1 MSVEEDGRLN
11 SVGAKLAK
19 LGFVNPNK
27 AAAALAEFPELISH
41 PQLIDEFG
49 LAADP
54 DLALSATLNWYLGA
68 SEKLRLLWLDD
79 AGARNRWLTVV
90 GTSEAFG
97 QHCAKHPETIS
108 LFIEDGVWE
117 NIGNRNAVVSRLLE
131 SVGAT
136 FSEGRF
142 VAANDDES
150 ALVALRIAYRN
161 EVVAL
166 AIRDLCEI
174 DDLAV
179 VAERLSYIADGVI
192 EAALSIAWRNVN
204 PNTPKSELAVIAMGK
219 TGGRELNY
227 ISDVDVIFVAKP
239 FEGYS
244 VANDNAND
252 EAIAEAT
259 RVASKMMQVCEAPT
273 SEGMIWQVDPN
284 LRPEGKAGALVRTL
298 EGHISYYE
306 RWAQTWE
313 FQALLKARP
322 MAGNEEL
329 GLAYVNAV
337 LPFVWE
343 AAARPN
349 FVEDV
354 QAMRRRVVENIPSRE
369 QERELKLGVGGLR
382 DVEFAVQLLQLV
394 HGRSD
399 AMLRSSN
406 TLQALDALATW
417 GYVGRE
423 DASILSAAYKFER
436 VLEHRIQMYQMR
448 RTHLVPED
456 EQELRRIGRSLGL
469 KNDPAQ
475 SLLATLNR
483 YKLDARRLHEKLF
496 YRPLLQAVVRLD
508 ASDQKLSLDAAQE
521 RLKALGFADPEN
533 AMRHLSAL
541 GGGVSRRAAIQKTL
555 LPVMLA
561 WMAQTPNP
569 DAGLLAFRRVSD
581 ALGSTPWYLRLLRDE
596 SAIAERLAYLLSV
609 SSYFTE
615 MVLSA
620 PESVNLLADDANLR
634 PRAMAALVKEMTSV
648 GNRHE
653 DLNSAISAIR
663 AIRQRE
669 LIRISAADLLQFMSL
684 EEVLVAISEL
694 SEATL
699 AVSLDIVLNNHFRDR
714 KPTLRIA
721 MIGLGKLGGLEM
733 SYASDADAT
742 FVYEAIEDNEM
753 AAKDALTIISTLQN
767 VLGMPAADPALHI
780 DLDLRPEGKQGP
792 IARSFD
798 SYASYYQKWSLTWE
812 SQALLRAY
820 FVGGDKDLGERF
832 NQLIDQLRYPD
843 NGLDE
848 LELREIRRI
857 KARVESERLPRGAN
871 PATHLK
877 LGPGGISD
885 VEWVAQLMQLQF
897 ASKFPN
903 LKDTST
909 LKVLEVLAQFNLLT
923 AEESD
928 QLIES
933 WKYAVEIRNKLVLIG
948 AKSNDS
954 IPSDPNTLRLLSYA
968 LGDESGASTIERY
981 RRLARRA
988 RNIMEKYVYG
998 ITE

>member
-1 MSVEEDGRLN
+1 MSLDEDGRLN

-19 LGFVNPNK
+19 VGFVNPNK

-41 PQLIDEFG
+41 SQLLDEFG

-54 DLALSATLNWYLGA
+54 DLALNATLAWYLNA
-68 SEKLRLLWLDD
+68 SENQRLLWLDD

-108 LFIEDGVWE
+108 LFIAGGLWE
-117 NIGNRNAVVSRLLE
+117 SIGNRQAVVSRLLE

-136 FSEGRF
+136 FSDGRF
-142 VAANDDES
+142 LARSDDES
-150 ALVALRIAYRN
+150 ALVSLRIAYRN

-166 AIRDLCEI
+166 SIRDLCEI

-192 EAALSIAWRNVN
+192 EAALAIAWRNVN
-204 PNTPKSELAVIAMGK
+204 PETPKSQLSVIAMGK

-227 ISDVDVIFVAKP
+227 ISDVDVIFVARN
-239 FEGYS
+239 F
-244 VANDNAND
+244 NDNLDSTD

-298 EGHISYYE
+298 EGHVSYYE

-313 FQALLKARP
+313 FQALLKARY

-329 GLAYVNAV
+329 GLAYVDAV
-337 LPFVWE
+337 LPFVWQ

-349 FVEDV
+349 FVDDV
-354 QAMRRRVVENIPSRE
+354 QAMRRRVVENIPTRE
-369 QERELKLGVGGLR
+369 QDRELKLGVGGLR

-423 DASILSAAYKFER
+423 DASTLAAAYKFER

-456 EQELRRIGRSLGL
+456 ESELRRIGRSLGL

-475 SLLATLNR
+475 TLLFTLNR
-483 YKLDARRLHEKLF
+483 FKLDARRLHEKLF

-508 ASDQKLSLDAAQE
+508 ATDQKLSLDAAQD
-521 RLKALGFADPEN
+521 RLKALGFTDPTS

-541 GGGVSRRAAIQKTL
+541 SGGVSRRAAIQKTL
-555 LPVMLA
+555 LPVMLS

-634 PRAMAALVKEMTSV
+634 PREMASLIKEMTSV
-648 GNRHE
+648 GNRHD

-669 LIRISAADLLQFMSL
+669 LIRISAADLLRYMSL
-684 EEVLVAISEL
+684 EEVLIAISEL

-699 AVSLDIVLNNHFRDR
+699 AVSLEIVMKHHFKDR
-714 KPTLRIA
+714 NPTIRIS

-742 FVYEAIEDNEM
+742 FVYEAIESQEM
-753 AAKDALTIISTLQN
+753 AAKDALAIISTLQN
-767 VLGMPAADPALHI
+767 VLGAPAADPALQI

-792 IARSFD
+792 IARSLD
-798 SYASYYQKWSLTWE
+798 SYASYYEKWSLTWE

-820 FVGGDKDLGERF
+820 FVGGDKELGAKF
-832 NQLIDQLRYPD
+832 NELIDRLRYPE

-848 LELREIRRI
+848 TALREIRRI

-897 ASKFPN
+897 AGKFE
-903 LKDTST
+903 LLRDTST
-909 LKVLEVLAQFNLLT
+909 LKVLEELASLNLIT
-923 AEESD
+923 SEESV
-928 QLIES
+928 QLNEA
-933 WKYAVEIRNKLVLIG
+933 WQYAVEIRNKLVLIG
-948 AKSNDS
+948 AKNNDS
-954 IPSDPNTLRLLSYA
+954 IPSDPNTLRLLAYV
-968 LGDESGASTIERY
+968 LGEESGASAIEKY

-998 ITE
+998 LGE

>member
-1 MSVEEDGRLN
+1 MSVDDDGRLN

-27 AAAALAEFPELISH
+27 AAASLAEFPELISH
-41 PQLIDEFG
+41 AQLIDEFG

-54 DLALSATLNWYLGA
+54 DLALNATLSWYLNA
-68 SEKLRLLWLDD
+68 SEKLRLLWIND

-90 GTSEAFG
+90 GASEAFG
-97 QHCAKHPETIS
+97 HHCAKHPESIS
-108 LFIEDGVWE
+108 LFLSDGQWE
-117 NIGNRNAVVSRLLE
+117 NIGNREAVVARLLD
-131 SVGAT
+131 SVSAKY
-136 FSEGRF
+136 SEGRY
-142 VAANDDES
+142 VAASDDE
-150 ALVALRIAYRN
+150 ATLIALRIAYRN

-174 DDLAV
+174 DDLAI
-179 VAERLSYIADGVI
+179 VADRLSYIADGVI
-192 EAALSIAWRNVN
+192 EAALAIAWRNVN
-204 PNTPKSELAVIAMGK
+204 PNTPESELSVIAMGK

-227 ISDVDVIFVAKP
+227 ISDVDVIFVARS
-239 FEGYS
+239 FDDQVES
-244 VANDNAND
+244 N
-252 EAIAEAT
+252 EAAINEAT

-322 MAGNEEL
+322 MAGNLEL
-329 GLAYVNAV
+329 GLAYVDAV
-337 LPFVWE
+337 LPFVWQ

-354 QAMRRRVVENIPSRE
+354 QAMRRRVVENIPTRE
-369 QERELKLGVGGLR
+369 QDRELKLGIGGLR

-423 DASILSAAYKFER
+423 DASTLAAAYKFER
-436 VLEHRIQMYQMR
+436 VLEHRIQMFQMR
-448 RTHLVPED
+448 RTHLVPDD
-456 EQELRRIGRSLGL
+456 ESELRRIGRSLGM

-475 SLLATLNR
+475 SLLSTLSR

-508 ASDQKLSLDAAQE
+508 ATDQKLSLDAAQE

-541 GGGVSRRAAIQKTL
+541 SGGVSRRAAIQKTL
-555 LPVMLA
+555 LPVMLS

-569 DAGLLAFRRVSD
+569 DAGLLGFRRVSD
-581 ALGSTPWYLRLLRDE
+581 ALGATPWYLRLLRDE

-609 SSYFTE
+609 SRYFTD

-620 PESVNLLADDANLR
+620 PESVNLLSDDSNLR
-634 PRAMAALVKEMTSV
+634 PREMATLVKEMNSV
-648 GNRHE
+648 GNRHD
-653 DLNSAISAIR
+653 DLDSAIAAIR

-669 LIRISAADLLQFMSL
+669 LIRISAADLLDFVSL
-684 EEVLVAISEL
+684 EEVLVGISEL
-694 SEATL
+694 TEATL
-699 AVSLDIVLNNHFRDR
+699 AVSLEIVLKHHFKDR
-714 KPTLRIA
+714 NPTLKIS

-742 FVYEAIEDNEM
+742 FVYESIDDSEM
-753 AAKDALTIISTLQN
+753 AAKDALSIISTLQN
-767 VLGMPAADPALHI
+767 ALGQPAADPALQI

-792 IARSFD
+792 IARSLD
-798 SYASYYQKWSLTWE
+798 SYASYYEKWSLTWE

-820 FVGGDKDLGERF
+820 FVGGDKQLGDDF
-832 NQLIDQLRYPD
+832 NQLIDRLRYPE

-897 ASKFPN
+897 AGKFPK
-903 LKDTST
+903 LRDTST
-909 LKVLEVLAQFNLLT
+909 LKVLEELANLNLIT
-923 AEESD
+923 TEEASL
-928 QLIES
+928 LIEA

-948 AKSNDS
+948 AKGNDS
-954 IPSDPNTLRLLSYA
+954 IPTDPNTLRLLSFA
-968 LGDESGASTIERY
+968 LGDDSGASTIEKY

-988 RNIMEKYVYG
+988 RNTMEKYVYG
-998 ITE
+998 LTE